1 MSSEERRQ
9 REQQELKRRI
19 LETAQEIARTKGWRS
34 VTLREI
40 ADRIDY
46 THAALYSYFA
56 NKEQLLLEILREGF
70 HLLLADLSRAT
81 QGATTPLDAFR
92 RFVLA
97 YWTFAWRNPELY
109 RLMYG
114 LDGLPFG
121 VAETWTEGT
130 QIGEAA
136 AIVIKNLLEEQGKPV
151 EQIDAKVFLFW
162 STLHGLISL
171 SMLGRL
177 AGSPHDLTPL
187 VEQAIH
193 DALRAWQVTEEPQ
206 GHPAET
212 ATVRE

>member
-1 MSSEERRQ
+1 MGSEERRQ
-9 REQQELKRRI
+9 REQQELKQRI
-19 LETAQEIARTKGWRS
+19 LKTAQEIARTDGWRS
-34 VTLREI
+34 VTLRKI
-40 ADRIDY
+40 ADRIEY
-46 THAALYSYFA
+46 THAALYSYFS

-70 HLLLADLSRAT
+70 HLFLAELFRAT
-81 QGATTPLDAFR
+81 QGAQTPLDAFR
-92 RFVLA
+92 RFVFA

-130 QIGEAA
+130 QVGEAA
-136 AIVIKNLLEEQGKPV
+136 GTIIKNLLEDQGKPG

-171 SMLGRL
+171 SMMGRL
-177 AGSPHDLTPL
+177 AGSSQDLTPL

-193 DALRAWQVTEEPQ
+193 DALRAWQVSEEPQ
-206 GHPAET
+206 EHQ
-212 ATVRE
+212 

>member
-1 MSSEERRQ
+1 MSSEERRR

-19 LETAQEIARTKGWRS
+19 LETAREIARTEGWSS
-34 VTLREI
+34 VTLRKI

-46 THAALYSYFA
+46 THAALYSYFT

-70 HLLLADLSRAT
+70 HLLVADLSRAT
-81 QGATTPLDAFR
+81 MGVTTPHEAFR
-92 RFVLA
+92 RLVFA
-97 YWTFAWRNPELY
+97 YWTFAWRYPELY

-114 LDGLPFG
+114 LDGIPFG
-121 VAETWTEGT
+121 VTETWTEGT
-130 QIGEAA
+130 QIGEMAA
-136 AIVIKNLLEEQGKPV
+136 SVIKNLLEEQGRPV
-151 EQIDAKVFLFW
+151 EQIDAKVFLLW

-171 SMLGRL
+171 SMTGRL
-177 AGSPHDLTPL
+177 AGSPHDLAPL

-212 ATVRE
+212 ETVRD